1 MLIWSLLADYVT
13 HMNETPFSL
22 RDIFTWPCA
31 IQTLFCDSRWLV
43 DHMVELGFS
52 RSLSEWIGTNL
63 KRSGDSETWAFN
75 LDGAVQMFN
84 SYRFIV
90 SHKNQWLQ
98 YIVVCSSSRFDCIHM
113 ISHLPHCREISYW
126 SLLENPP
133 KETEINFVIAEKS
146 DRWDNDTTKRL
157 ETIANQRQNVSEGKV
172 ATHLL
177 RNSGHWVHTDNPKGL
192 LEIVSS
198 NFLSTHK

>member
-1 MLIWSLLADYVT
+1 
-13 HMNETPFSL
+13 
-22 RDIFTWPCA
+22 
-31 IQTLFCDSRWLV
+31 
-43 DHMVELGFS
+43 MVELGFS
-52 RSLSEWIGTNL
+52 RSLSEWIGNNL
-63 KRSGDSETWAFN
+63 KRSGDSEIWAFN

-84 SYRFIV
+84 SYRFCLSYEPMTRRII
-90 SHKNQWLQ
+90 QFPP
-98 YIVVCSSSRFDCIHM
+98 SRLYFIHM
-113 ISHLPHCREISYW
+113 TSHFPHCRETSYW

-157 ETIANQRQNVSEGKV
+157 ETVANQRQNVSEGKV

-192 LEIVSS
+192 LDIMSP
-198 NFLSTHK
+198 NFLSPHK